1 MSLRTRSFATALVL
15 SLLAGVNPASAADP
29 SPSPAPSATPM
40 PTEQSPVEAT
50 PTAGPGSPEPAPT
63 ATITPAPTATSTSTP
78 GTVSSDGVAA
88 AEPPSVHAEMLT
100 AHAGDELAFDA
111 GATPAAASDM
121 SAGPGYTTAA
131 AGGIGGLPNGLF
143 REVFGYLPYW
153 MLPSDKMAY
162 LDYSLVS
169 TLAYFSVG
177 AQSNGTL
184 AKVTSTG
191 AVTTGWG
198 GWNSSAMTQVI
209 NRAHERDV
217 KVVLTVTMMA
227 FSGNYTAMTTL
238 LNSDANRRRL
248 ATEIAAAVK
257 SRNADGVN
265 IDFEPVPSSL
275 RASFTTFVRQVKA
288 ELARQGAGS
297 YLTVATMAGAAT
309 WSTGY
314 DVVGLTASGAADAL
328 MVMAYDFNWS
338 GSARAGGVSPIESP
352 YVLDVDTAVR
362 DHLELVPAS
371 KLIWGVPYYGREW
384 STTSSA
390 QNATTNDILTSGAGT
405 YVYHVGEASRR
416 GRRWDSTGQVPWY
429 RFWNSAAGTWVQGYY
444 DDVSS
449 LTVKYDLVNVR
460 GLRGI
465 GVWHLLMD
473 GARPELWNAI
483 DDNFQGPWFEDILG
497 SPFRADILWIA
508 NAGISAGCGPEL
520 FCPKD
525 AVSREQMASF
535 IARALHLPGAT
546 RDYFGDDE
554 TSAHEADI
562 NRVAQAGISAGCGSG
577 RFCPRASVTREQ
589 MASFLARALNLPG
602 ATLDY
607 FTDDNASA
615 HEGDINRMARAGI
628 TSGCSATTFCPRSV
642 VVREQMAAFLHRA
655 LRS

>member
-1 MSLRTRSFATALVL
+1 
-15 SLLAGVNPASAADP
+15 
-29 SPSPAPSATPM
+29 
-40 PTEQSPVEAT
+40 
-50 PTAGPGSPEPAPT
+50 
-63 ATITPAPTATSTSTP
+63 
-78 GTVSSDGVAA
+78 
-88 AEPPSVHAEMLT
+88 MLT
-100 AHAGDELAFDA
+100 EHAGDVLAFDA
-111 GATPAAASDM
+111 GGTPAAQSDM
-121 SAGPGYTTAA
+121 SAGLGYTTAA
-131 AGGIGGLPNGLF
+131 AGGISGLPNGLF

-153 MLPSDKMAY
+153 MLTSDKMPY

-184 AKVTSTG
+184 AKLTSGG

-209 NRAHERDV
+209 NRAHERNV
-217 KVVLTVTMMA
+217 KVVMTVTMMA
-227 FSGNYTAMTTL
+227 FSGNYSAMTTL
-238 LNSDANRRRL
+238 LNSDTNRRRL
-248 ATEIAAAVK
+248 AAEIAGAVK

-265 IDFEPVPSSL
+265 IDFEPVPTSL
-275 RASFTTFVRQVKA
+275 RASFTTFVRQMKA
-288 ELARQGAGS
+288 ELVRQGAGS

-338 GSARAGGVSPIESP
+338 GSARAGGVSPIASP
-352 YVLDVDTAVR
+352 YVLDVDTAMR

-390 QNATTNDILTSGAGT
+390 LNSTTNGILTSGAGT
-405 YVYHVGEASRR
+405 YVYHVGEASSR
-416 GRRWDSTGQVPWY
+416 GRLWDATGKVPWY

-444 DDVSS
+444 DDVAS
-449 LTVKYDLVNVR
+449 LTVKYDLINVR

-483 DDNFQGPWFEDILG
+483 DNNFQGPWFEDILG

-508 NAGISAGCGPEL
+508 NEGISAGCGPEL
-520 FCPKD
+520 FCPRN
-525 AVSREQMASF
+525 VVTREQMASF
-535 IARALHLPGAT
+535 LARALNLPAAT
-546 RDYFGDDE
+546 QDYFTDDNA
-554 TSAHEADI
+554 SAHEGDI
-562 NRVAQAGISAGCGSG
+562 NRIARAGISAGCGPG
-577 RFCPRASVTREQ
+577 RFCPSASVTREQ
-589 MASFLARALNLPG
+589 MASFLARALNLPA
-602 ATLDY
+602 ATQDY

-628 TSGCSATTFCPRSV
+628 TSGCGATTFCPRSV